1 MGWKE
6 KCYQELTREGLFEN
20 AGHRAR
26 FRELI
31 DCYSHYPFFN
41 KGLCKCMYL
50 SAWDEEHFVILLE
63 TLMGMAA
70 GREKNT
76 RDMEE
81 RGDELLKAHTDAE
94 HYVYLLSCAF
104 LENKPYTMPEEGK
117 IPAETAHII
126 RQALRAA
133 EVIERA

>member
-1 MGWKE
+1 
-6 KCYQELTREGLFEN
+6 
-20 AGHRAR
+20 
-26 FRELI
+26 
-31 DCYSHYPFFN
+31 
-41 KGLCKCMYL
+41 MYL